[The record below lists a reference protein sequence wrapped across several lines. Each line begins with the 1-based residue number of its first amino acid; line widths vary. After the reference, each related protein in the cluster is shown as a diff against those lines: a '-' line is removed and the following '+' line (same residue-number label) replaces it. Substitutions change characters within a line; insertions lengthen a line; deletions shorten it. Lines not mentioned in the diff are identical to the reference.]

1 MRRIN
6 GWDRRYK
13 AGQNTIEYLILVAII
28 IVVSLL
34 FAQQGGVF
42 RRALNAT
49 YDTSM
54 NYMLNMAQ
62 RILE

>member
-6 GWDRRYK
+6 GWDRRHE

-34 FAQQGGVF
+34 FAQQGGIF
-42 RRALNAT
+42 RRAFNAT
-49 YDTSM
+49 YDRSM
-54 NYMLNMAQ
+54 NYMLNMAE